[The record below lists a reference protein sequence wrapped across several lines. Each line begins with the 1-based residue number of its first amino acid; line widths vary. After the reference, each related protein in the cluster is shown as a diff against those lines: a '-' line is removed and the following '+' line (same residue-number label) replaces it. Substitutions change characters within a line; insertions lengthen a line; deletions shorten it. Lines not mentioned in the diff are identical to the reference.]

1 MAKKEFLEA
10 GRILNTHGVRGEV
23 KIEAW
28 TDEPQILADLDAL
41 YLDGRPLTVESAR
54 VHKGFVL
61 AKLRGVDTVEA
72 AMVLKGRVI
81 FARRDDL
88 PLSEGAFFL
97 QDAIGCP
104 VCGEDGTELGI
115 LKDVLDYP
123 AGRLFVVQGETEHLI
138 PEQGGFIR
146 SFDPEAGKL
155 IVRLIEGM

>member
-104 VCGEDGTELGI
+104 VCGEDGTERGV